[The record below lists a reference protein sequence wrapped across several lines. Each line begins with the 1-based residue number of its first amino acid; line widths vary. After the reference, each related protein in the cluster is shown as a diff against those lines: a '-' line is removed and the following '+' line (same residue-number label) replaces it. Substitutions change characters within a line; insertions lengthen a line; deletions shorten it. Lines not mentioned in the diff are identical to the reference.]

1 LLIKF
6 MINDYEPQ
14 DSLDNDDDD
23 DVAVVFAQTLFS
35 ITHNKTAV

>member
-6 MINDYEPQ
+6 MINDHEPQ
-14 DSLDNDDDD
+14 DSVDDDD

-35 ITHNKTAV
+35 ITHSKTAV